1 MNDPNTTLESLTA
14 IVAEKAAALSDCL
27 DTESIPKPTLE
38 EAGHVGYQGES
49 MALREARYDLAR
61 AAKSLQLLAQGP
73 EDTALAL
80 FRSAFDASN
89 MEVLLRFRFFGAVPL
104 GATTIEDGG
113 ISTADL
119 AAKVDLPRDVAERV
133 VRFAVGNGLF
143 AEPAPGVIVHSAT
156 SAALARSPAL
166 CAVGRLTTG
175 PITDVTVRIADA
187 LELQQAGRNGVPK
200 SLVTGQSQLG
210 PEDPAFC
217 LAFPP
222 YKSPWELAQAN
233 AEFAGMLGDYMR
245 HNESTSRMRLG
256 HLIQAR
262 DWSALDAARVVDV
275 GGSLGHAS
283 IAIASAMPG
292 ANFLV
297 QDVTAA
303 TVEEGRALVQQ
314 QFPDLAPRIAHAQHD
329 FFTPMPA
336 EAAGADLYLLQWILH
351 DWNDADAVRILR
363 GLVPA
368 LTKPGARVLISEA
381 VRPDPPARL
390 ANTLD
395 DKVVM
400 DQDMIMLASHA
411 SKERSVAEFTALFRE
426 ADARFRHVATG
437 GGVNGAVRSLLEYEL
452 RG

>member
-1 MNDPNTTLESLTA
+1 MADLSAALESFTA
-14 IVAEKAAALSDCL
+14 IVAEKAAAVSDYL
-27 DTESIPKPTLE
+27 DAESLPKPTLG

-49 MALREARYDLAR
+49 TALRKARYDLAR

-89 MEVLLRFRFFGAVPL
+89 IEVLLRFRFFDAVPL
-104 GATTIEDGG
+104 GATAQDERG

-119 AAKVDLPRDVAERV
+119 AAKVDLPLGLTERI

-143 AEPAPGVIVHSAT
+143 EEPAPGLIIHSAT

-166 CAVGRLTTG
+166 RAVGRLTTG

-187 LELQQAGRNGVPK
+187 LELQQAGRNGVTK
-200 SLVTGQSQLG
+200 SLLTGQSELG
-210 PEDPAFC
+210 QEEPAFC

-233 AEFAGMLGDYMR
+233 PDFAGMMGDYMR
-245 HNESTSRMRLG
+245 HNESTSRMRLD
-256 HLIQAR
+256 HLVQAR
-262 DWSALDAARVVDV
+262 DWSSLGAARVVDV

-283 IAIASAMPG
+283 IALASAMPS
-292 ANFLV
+292 ATFLV

-336 EAAGADLYLLQWILH
+336 EAAGADVYLLQWILH
-351 DWNDADAVRILR
+351 DWTDADAVRILR

-368 LTKPGARVLISEA
+368 LSKPGARVLISEA
-381 VRPDPPARL
+381 VRPETPARL

-395 DKVVM
+395 EKVVM
-400 DQDMIMLASHA
+400 DQDVIMLAAHA
-411 SKERSVAEFTALFRE
+411 SKERSVAGFTRLFEE
-426 ADARFRHVATG
+426 ADARFHHVATG
-437 GGVNGAVRSLLEYEL
+437 GGANGALRSVLEYEL
-452 RG
+452 RD